1 MKGKPNGDTTDHRQM
16 PLHGLILGHSVDPFW
31 PVAAVCAPGTFFFHS
46 FFTRAF
52 YQQNSSLF
60 TFSYISLLPSIL
72 PMSAFDYSQWSYP
85 NLSTVSHYPA
95 LTVGISLFT
104 FALLLV
110 DLGTGHSLAHK
121 FSLFPLAPIKFDLNR
136 ISFYLL
142 FHQGL
147 IHWALNVA
155 GLFTPLSIFEK
166 THGTVYTGITLNLL
180 AVTAAL
186 QYSLV
191 GLLLFPHTH
200 VIGLSGVVF
209 SFFSFFAYKEHQLK
223 PVIYTFKLQGR
234 EYSIPTLYSPFVALL
249 VTLIILPGS
258 SFFGHLAGISSGY
271 LLAMDKLKILY
282 PPSKVILWIENKL
295 AGPIGLLD
303 GVVVYYKE
311 QDSVDAR
318 GISYTPILTQD
329 EESGSTQPFVG
340 SGHVLGQ

>member
-1 MKGKPNGDTTDHRQM
+1 MNCGPAIGATDLLPIVSGRLGRCRR
-16 PLHGLILGHSVDPFW
+16 PLHGSERAFFLSFSS
-31 PVAAVCAPGTFFFHS
+31 FFSFFHS
-46 FFTRAF
+46 RFINKTHH
-52 YQQNSSLF
+52 YLLSLF
-60 TFSYISLLPSIL
+60 LAPIT

-104 FALLLV
+104 FVLLLI

-147 IHWALNVA
+147 IHWGLNIA

-166 THGTVYTGITLNLL
+166 THGTVYTGVTLNLL

-282 PPSKVILWIENKL
+282 PPSKVILWIEDKL

-303 GVVVYYKE
+303 GIVVYYKE
-311 QDSVDAR
+311 HDSVDAR
-318 GISYTPILTQD
+318 GISYTPILAQD